1 MFEHIDRFHLYLDAL
16 KKIDVRGLMATA
28 TADNLRAMV
37 GLDPLLTDRDR
48 QELGLRLS
56 ILAMQ
61 IRQRSLPHSSIRE
74 PNS

>member
-16 KKIDVRGLMATA
+16 KKIDVRELMA

-61 IRQRSLPHSSIRE
+61 IRQRNLPHSPIRE
-74 PNS
+74 PDS

>member
-1 MFEHIDRFHLYLDAL
+1 MFAHVDRFHLYLDTL
-16 KKIDVRGLMATA
+16 KKIDVRVMSAA
-28 TADNLRAMV
+28 SAAENLRAIV

-61 IRQRSLPHSSIRE
+61 IRQRR
-74 PNS
+74 